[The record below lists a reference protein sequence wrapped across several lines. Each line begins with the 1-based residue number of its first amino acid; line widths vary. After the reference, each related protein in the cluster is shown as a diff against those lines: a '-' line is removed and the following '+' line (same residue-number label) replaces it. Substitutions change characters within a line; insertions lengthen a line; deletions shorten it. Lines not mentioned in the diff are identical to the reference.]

1 MAHIEVMDGRGLLLD
16 LADRGGDALVML
28 GTPACGAC
36 RRARQVLAGMGEA
49 DLGGPGLIVAS
60 VDATHAMGLV
70 NEWEVRHFPA
80 LVLVRA
86 GDPWARVSA
95 TLDVAALSA
104 AIQAA
109 RGGPPDDAL

>member
-1 MAHIEVMDGRGLLLD
+1 MARLEVMDGRDLLLD
-16 LADRGGDALVML
+16 LADRGGDALVVL

-36 RRARQVLAGMGEA
+36 RRARQVLAGMDDA
-49 DLGGPGLIVAS
+49 QLGGPGLTIAS

-70 NEWEVRHFPA
+70 HEWEVRHFPA

-95 TLDVAALSA
+95 TLAVAALST
-104 AIQAA
+104 AIRAA
-109 RGGPPDDAL
+109 REGPPDDAL